1 MSKFLKSFSAYS
13 LTKQKPTGR
22 THTNKLFGL
31 PTHEDFRG
39 LGAQRWRPEA
49 SGAGRL
55 PARLHRHRLTRWG
68 LSLCRWALQLNLLSY
83 RSSQMRTGLKLLT
96 FLSGPFPKLTFRR
109 AGGHS
114 PLPPHITLRQTEGRR
129 GRWLSWLESKLL
141 TTRLPV

>member
-1 MSKFLKSFSAYS
+1 MNEFLKSFSAYF

-49 SGAGRL
+49 NAAGHL
-55 PARLHRHRLTRWG
+55 LARLHRCHLMRWG
-68 LSLCRWALQLNLLSY
+68 LSLCWWALQVSLLSFP
-83 RSSQMRTGLKLLT
+83 SSQMRTGVKLLT
-96 FLSGPFPKLTFRR
+96 FLSGPLPKLTFRR

-114 PLPPHITLRQTEGRR
+114 LLPPHITLRQTEGR
-129 GRWLSWLESKLL
+129 GGQWLNWLESELL
-141 TTRLPV
+141 TRLLV